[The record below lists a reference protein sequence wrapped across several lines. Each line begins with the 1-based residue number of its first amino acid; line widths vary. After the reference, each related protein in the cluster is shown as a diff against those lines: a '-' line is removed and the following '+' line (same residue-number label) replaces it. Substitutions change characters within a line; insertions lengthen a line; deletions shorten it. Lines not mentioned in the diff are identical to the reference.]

1 MVIARNHQGS
11 SRRLGVVLLLAG
23 VASGSLL
30 LLEGAGRPVAAAL
43 SGPGVPHLDKLLH
56 AAAHAW
62 LATLFFMG
70 AYLLGKPPARLPRA
84 LTCAVLTFALTML
97 LGTAVEL
104 VQAKLGASHGRVFDM
119 WDIAADALG
128 SGLAILFWLVV
139 VWRVSGLYTG
149 GKSGR

>member
-1 MVIARNHQGS
+1 MDSNP
-11 SRRLGVVLLLAG
+11 RLGVVLLLAG
-23 VASGSLL
+23 VASGVLL
-30 LLEGAGRPVAAAL
+30 LVEGAGRPMAAAL
-43 SGPGVPHLDKLLH
+43 TGPDVPHLDKLLH

-62 LATLFFMG
+62 LATLFFLG
-70 AYLLGKPPARLPRA
+70 SYLLGKPRARLPRA
-84 LTCAVLTFALTML
+84 AACATLTFALTLL

-104 VQAKLGASHGRVFDM
+104 VQAQLGAPHGRVFDL

-139 VWRVSGLYTG
+139 VWRVSRLYTG